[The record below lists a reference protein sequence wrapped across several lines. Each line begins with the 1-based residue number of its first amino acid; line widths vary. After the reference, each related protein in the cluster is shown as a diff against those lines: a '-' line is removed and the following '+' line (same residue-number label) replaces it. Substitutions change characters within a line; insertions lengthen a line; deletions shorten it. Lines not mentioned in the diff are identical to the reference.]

1 MIALIHL
8 DRCVHELG
16 IPDYVKNTQ
25 YDACECLSHI
35 LENSYPTD
43 ELKDNSVFKIDYTVN
58 LECEC
63 RTVYTRHQEH
73 VFFKLDTE
81 NAENYGSVQLLL
93 NRTFRINDY
102 ENKEHHCRGKL
113 DDDPPDPSDPGCQ
126 RASRCREHTIM
137 SAPGDVLII
146 ILQMFKHD
154 EYYQPYKINSE
165 IDISE
170 ELIDEE
176 HDRFEPCAII

>member
-25 YDACECLSHI
+25 CDARECLSHI
-35 LENSYPTD
+35 LENSHPTD
-43 ELKDNSVFKIDYTVN
+43 ELKDDSVFKIDYTVT
-58 LECEC
+58 LECKC
-63 RTVYTRHQEH
+63 RRVYTRHQEH

-81 NAENYGSVQLLL
+81 NAENYGSAQLLL
-93 NRTFRINDY
+93 NRILRINVY
-102 ENKEHHCRGKL
+102 ENKEYNCKSKL

-126 RASRCREHTIM
+126 RLSRCRKYTVM
-137 SAPGDVLII
+137 TVPGDVLII
-146 ILQMFKHD
+146 ILQVFKHD
-154 EYYQPYKINSE
+154 EYYHPYKINLK

-170 ELIDEE
+170 ELIA
-176 HDRFEPCAII
+176 HDRFEICGIV